1 VKRAIDMP
9 YRLEIIKVMNKS
21 MKYSYVGVKKTVS
34 IERKNNAIKRIVGSI
49 IF

>member
-9 YRLEIIKVMNKS
+9 YRLEIINVINRSK
-21 MKYSYVGVKKTVS
+21 KYSYVGVRKPVS
-34 IERKNNAIKRIVGSI
+34 MDRKNSAIKRIVGSI